1 MITSKLVEGKKLI
14 KHDESHRSRE
24 GKEKRELFKRKDKLR
39 STKLSYT
46 ATKNVGENYTGRRPS
61 CIVHDEN
68 WLIK

>member
-39 STKLSYT
+39 STKLVIYC
-46 ATKNVGENYTGRRPS
+46 N
-61 CIVHDEN
+61 
-68 WLIK
+68 